1 MLPSSLGS
9 AVKLGIS
16 DHVTFTFVFSGRA
29 LDRVMLNY
37 IIIKDISK
45 MTTTLIED
53 FAELNRMYYEYIDD
67 LMDVV
72 KNSAFEAYKPVEWR
86 NK

>member
-1 MLPSSLGS
+1 MLPSGLGS

-16 DHVTFTFVFSGRA
+16 DHVIFTFVFSARA

-53 FAELNRMYYEYIDD
+53 FDELNRMYYEYIDD

>member
-1 MLPSSLGS
+1 MLPSGLGS

-29 LDRVMLNY
+29 LDRVMLSY

-53 FAELNRMYYEYIDD
+53 FEELNRMYYEYIDD